1 MFTKILYRPALTIV
15 ISIILLFLG
24 VLGIKTLPVAQFPS
38 VAPPT
43 VMVSISYP
51 GASANVLVDS
61 VLIPLEQ
68 SINGVQNM
76 RYMTSSA
83 TSAGEAAIIIY
94 FEPGTDPNIN
104 VVNVQNRVN
113 IVLFQLP
120 PLVVREGILVSQ
132 VVPSML
138 MYVNV
143 YSTDP
148 NADQTF
154 LFNFANVNIL
164 PVIKRI
170 QGMGRP
176 RNLGNRSF
184 AMRIWLKPDRMRAY
198 KISTEDVMKAVA
210 EQSVIGSPGRL
221 GQATG
226 KTSQSR
232 EYVLTY
238 VGRFNKPEQY
248 ENIILKA
255 NSEGEI
261 LRLSDVA
268 QVELGSEFFDIYS
281 DINGHP
287 AASIILKQSP
297 GSNAAAVIEEIK
309 KELEQIKKESFPPGM
324 DYELAYDV
332 STFVDA
338 SIEKVLHTLLE
349 AFILVSLVVYLF
361 LGDLRSTLIPTL
373 AVPVS
378 LIGAFSVLKLFGLSI
393 NLITLFAM
401 VLAIGVVVD
410 DAIVVVEAVHAKMA
424 AKHLSPYLAT
434 TEVMHEISGAI
445 IAITLVMT
453 SVFVPVT
460 FIPGAVGTFYREF
473 GITMAT
479 SIILS
484 GLVALTLTPVLCA
497 MILKPHEHPGSD
509 NHTGSDNHNGNDTF
523 TVLDNHASNGHRRRG
538 LGVKLLLA
546 LGGLLVLGG

>member
-1 MFTKILYRPALTIV
+1 MFSKILRRPAFAIV

-24 VLGIKTLPVAQFPS
+24 VLGIKTLPIAQFPNI
-38 VAPPT
+38 APPT
-43 VMVSISYP
+43 VMVMIAYP

-76 RYMTSSA
+76 RYIASSA
-83 TSAGEAAIIIY
+83 TSAGEATINIY

-113 IVLFQLP
+113 IMMNRLP
-120 PLVVREGILVSQ
+120 ILVQREGILVSQ

-138 MYVNV
+138 MYVNI

-148 NADQTF
+148 SADQKD
-154 LFNFANVNIL
+154 LFNFANVYVMPRL
-164 PVIKRI
+164 KRI
-170 QGMGRP
+170 HGMGIP
-176 RNLGNRSF
+176 RNLGNRIF
-184 AMRIWLKPDRMRAY
+184 AMRVWLNPESMRRY
-198 KISTEDVMKAVA
+198 RVSSEDIMKALA
-210 EQSVIGSPGRL
+210 EQSIIGSPGRL

-226 KTSQSR
+226 KTSQSL

-238 VGRFNKPEQY
+238 VGRYNKAEQY
-248 ENIILKA
+248 ANIILRA
-255 NSEGEI
+255 NPDGEI
-261 LRLSDVA
+261 LRLRDIGE
-268 QVELGSEFFDIYS
+268 VELGPQFFDIYS

-287 AASIILKQSP
+287 AASVVLKQAP
-297 GSNAAAVIEEIK
+297 GSNAAEVIEEIK
-309 KELEQIKKESFPPGM
+309 SELKQIKKESFPPGM
-324 DYELAYDV
+324 DYEFAYDV
-332 STFVDA
+332 SKFLDA

-349 AFILVSLVVYLF
+349 AFILVSLVVYMF

-378 LIGAFSVLKLFGLSI
+378 LTGTFFVLKLLGLSI

-424 AKHLSPYLAT
+424 EKHLGPYRAT
-434 TEVMHEISGAI
+434 MEVLHEISGAI

-453 SVFVPVT
+453 SVFIPVT
-460 FIPGAVGTFYREF
+460 FIPGPVGVFYRQF
-473 GITMAT
+473 GLTMAT
-479 SIILS
+479 SIVLS

-497 MILKPHEHPGSD
+497 MILKPHS
-509 NHTGSDNHNGNDTF
+509 
-523 TVLDNHASNGHRRRG
+523 HASTDTHGSHGNGHAHVPS
-538 LGVKLLLA
+538 VKKKWSLWVILLYVI
-546 LGGLLVLGG
+546 GGLLVLTP